1 MGVGRSGR
9 IGGKVVWIAD
19 GAELIFAVDRGVG
32 GEFLVVFGGAAQA
45 NAAYRPIPPAYS
57 EAISLDSSWKCTG
70 EKCTLAMAR
79 LVSEEAITHLST
91 RAIWGPQVVALSECR

>member
-9 IGGKVVWIAD
+9 IEGRVVWIAD

-32 GEFLVVFGGAAQA
+32 GEFLVVFGGAARA
-45 NAAYRPIPPAYS
+45 NAAYRSIPPAYS

-70 EKCTLAMAR
+70 EIPFQLQF
-79 LVSEEAITHLST
+79 
-91 RAIWGPQVVALSECR
+91 IWYQKRPSPFHSCDFGTTGGCSV